1 MQRHSRTLT
10 PASPVHYCSALYRE
24 RWRSKSQRIVEALKG
39 IHGLE
44 AHVQEGSIYQGPTV
58 PTTPVAPDNSWDG
71 STSGEIVQAL
81 VKGDPLIGVNYYCR
95 CATIILAG

>member
-1 MQRHSRTLT
+1 M
-10 PASPVHYCSALYRE
+10 
-24 RWRSKSQRIVEALKG
+24 
-39 IHGLE
+39 
-44 AHVQEGSIYQGPTV
+44 

-81 VKGDPLIGVNYYCR
+81 VKGDPLIGVNYFCR